1 MTVAPE
7 HTQWHTHSV
16 GLLWTRDRPVADTF
30 TWQHKT
36 LTRES
41 HPCACRD
48 SNLQSQQASG
58 RRPTTVDV
66 AATVTGCLFVTY
78 WQCRSWMCFKC
89 FRMWFLNAVDW
100 KGGKTWD
107 SNGRSWPS
115 LIHFWLYSQVGK
127 TLKRDFPCFSWSLIR
142 PLSRKISSFLQR
154 LKANQK
160 IVRVLIVGQQTRTGK
175 SEAHSS
181 STGKYYTG
189 VWRFS

>member
-1 MTVAPE
+1 MPLSGFEPAISASERP
-7 HTQWHTHSV
+7 QTHDSRCR
-16 GLLWTRDRPVADTF
+16 GHWDR
-30 TWQHKT
+30 
-36 LTRES
+36 
-41 HPCACRD
+41 
-48 SNLQSQQASG
+48 
-58 RRPTTVDV
+58 
-66 AATVTGCLFVTY
+66 LF

-160 IVRVLIVGQQTRTGK
+160 IVKVLIVGQQTRTGK

-181 STGKYYTG
+181 STGKYYTE
-189 VWRFS
+189 VWRIS